1 MKKKRK
7 AYISSE
13 SLQKG
18 IYKKKLSARYNL
30 IYADN
35 LRDADIL
42 IVPVDQTLTQRQEL
56 DINTGRYNRISIS
69 IIDSES
75 ILKDRFGAV
84 LDKEFIDD
92 RKERD
97 DDRREKNNLDD
108 DLDYGLELRLWMQ
121 DIKKKASIKRIR
133 N

>member
-92 RKERD
+92 RKE
-97 DDRREKNNLDD
+97 KNNLDD
-108 DLDYGLELRLWMQ
+108 DLDYGLELRL
-121 DIKKKASIKRIR
+121 
-133 N
+133 